1 VPDSMIVSITSEN
14 IKECVLAFIEAYNG
28 TPWNYNW
35 TYEKANQYLSEYM
48 SCGQF
53 VGFAIYDEGQLAGA
67 VLGHTKTWWTNRQ
80 LMIDEFFVSSEKQG
94 KGHGKKLLD
103 HCDKYA
109 AENDLTTVVLMT
121 NKYMPAY
128 NFYNKIGY
136 TATEQYVFMFKQV
149 V

>member
-1 VPDSMIVSITSEN
+1 MNSFIAFSIT
-14 IKECVLAFIEAYNG
+14 CVGLKLFGVQI
-28 TPWNYNW
+28 
-35 TYEKANQYLSEYM
+35 
-48 SCGQF
+48 
-53 VGFAIYDEGQLAGA
+53 V
-67 VLGHTKTWWTNRQ
+67 TKWIFDSKN
-80 LMIDEFFVSSEKQG
+80 LVKFNSFSKGFFVSSEKQG
-94 KGHGKKLLD
+94 KGYGKKLLD

-109 AENDLTTVVLMT
+109 MENDLTTVVLMT